1 MSVLNR
7 WWTCSTNENT
17 ASLEEKQLTGV
28 VAHNVYREEK
38 TTFPLPNYTYI
49 HRKSGCLS
57 FDLYL
62 NAACI
67 CGS

>member
-38 TTFPLPNYTYI
+38 TTFPLPN
-49 HRKSGCLS
+49 
-57 FDLYL
+57 
-62 NAACI
+62 
-67 CGS
+67 